1 MSVELPFLLPH
12 LKNVLANP
20 QGKNYPLVETRSLR
34 LVMWYISGKVYRW
47 KKFQAMLPNLSQI
60 QGQKTSNY
68 KLAWGQWTK
77 RQVNPFVKDLW
88 ITFLVSCLKNLIKDY
103 YSVEPWILLDLIF
116 QQIMS
121 TLMISLWE
129 SIQKFVHVYLI
140 KDFHNLDI
148 FLYGMW
154 RYFYWIWGL
163 TSTPIHHLVM
173 QTHNSLSFDHSL

>member
-77 RQVNPFVKDLW
+77 RQVNPFVKDL
-88 ITFLVSCLKNLIKDY
+88 
-103 YSVEPWILLDLIF
+103 
-116 QQIMS
+116 
-121 TLMISLWE
+121 
-129 SIQKFVHVYLI
+129 
-140 KDFHNLDI
+140 
-148 FLYGMW
+148 
-154 RYFYWIWGL
+154 
-163 TSTPIHHLVM
+163 
-173 QTHNSLSFDHSL
+173 

>member
-116 QQIMS
+116 QHIMS
-121 TLMISLWE
+121 TDDKSVGKHPKVCACIFNQGLS
-129 SIQKFVHVYLI
+129 QPRYL
-140 KDFHNLDI
+140 F
-148 FLYGMW
+148 
-154 RYFYWIWGL
+154 IWDVEIL
-163 TSTPIHHLVM
+163 LLNM
-173 QTHNSLSFDHSL
+173 RTH